1 MAEDRQVVV
10 ETVQLTKIFRDFWL
24 RPKVKALDRVELQV
38 QRGEI
43 FGLLGP
49 NGSGKSTLIKILLG
63 LLFPTHGRVA
73 VFGRDP
79 RNILVKDRIG
89 YMPEESYLY
98 RYLNAEET
106 LDFYGRLFNLPSG
119 ERRRRVQ
126 LLLDMVG
133 LTHQRK
139 RAIVE
144 YSKGMAR
151 RIGLAQA
158 LINDPDLVFLDEPTT
173 GLDPIGTREI
183 KDLIRELKR
192 RGKTVFLCSH
202 LLADVEDV
210 CDRVAILYGGR
221 VRRLGNVDELLRVRA
236 KTQITSDE
244 LKRETINS
252 VVRLIREMEGSA
264 KEVSVEAPRDRLESF
279 FLRVVEEARAAQIET
294 SGVTVGAGAESFFKG
309 IAREEKA
316 DMLLQELL
324 KSPEEREAPAGEE
337 EAEERPVVL
346 PATEQKPSADGKLL
360 RELVQQPASE
370 TGAAEKGISKEPTED
385 QEPVVLP
392 AGGSAPPEETTRQV
406 LDSLLHGKESEEEP
420 EDRQKAQDRKAEP

>member
-1 MAEDRQVVV
+1 LAQERQVVV
-10 ETVQLTKIFRDFWL
+10 ETVQLTKIFRDFWM

-38 QRGEI
+38 RRGEI

-63 LLFPTHGRVA
+63 LLFPSNGRA
-73 VFGRDP
+73 AIFGRDP
-79 RNILVKDRIG
+79 RNIVIKDRIG

-106 LDFYGRLFNLPSG
+106 LDFYGHLFNLPRG
-119 ERRRRVQ
+119 ERRHRIE

-133 LTHQRK
+133 LTSQRH
-139 RAIVE
+139 RPIVE

-173 GLDPIGTREI
+173 GLDPVGTREI
-183 KDLIRELKR
+183 KNLILELKK

-221 VRRLGNVDELLRVRA
+221 VRRLGRMDDLLTVHA
-236 KTQITSDE
+236 KTQITSDQ
-244 LKRETINS
+244 LKAETINA
-252 VVRLIREMEGSA
+252 VVALIAEMEGQG
-264 KEVSVEAPRDRLESF
+264 KEVAVEAPRDRLESF
-279 FLRVVEEARAAQIET
+279 FLRVVEEARAARLET
-294 SGVTVGAGAESFFKG
+294 AGVTVGTSAASYFGG

-316 DMLLQELL
+316 DSLLNELL
-324 KSPEEREAPAGEE
+324 KTPTAIPREE
-337 EAEERPVVL
+337 EAAEEEVREQVVVLPASERPETRQKSILGELVKGSKLLPDAGEQAVPEEEQRPVVL
-346 PATEQKPSADGKLL
+346 PAGEEKPKETTTREVLGGLLGK
-360 RELVQQPASE
+360 
-370 TGAAEKGISKEPTED
+370 KEPTD
-385 QEPVVLP
+385 ALD
-392 AGGSAPPEETTRQV
+392 ET
-406 LDSLLHGKESEEEP
+406 DSTDSE
-420 EDRQKAQDRKAEP
+420 Q